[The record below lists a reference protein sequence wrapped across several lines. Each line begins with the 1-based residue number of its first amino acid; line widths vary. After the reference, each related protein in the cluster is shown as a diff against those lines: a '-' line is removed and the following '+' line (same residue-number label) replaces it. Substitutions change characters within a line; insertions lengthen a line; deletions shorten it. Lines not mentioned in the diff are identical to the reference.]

1 MAKDS
6 SKISY
11 TEGMLVGYR
20 HFDTNRIQVRY
31 PFGYGLSYTA
41 FESRVAGYEAF
52 GSVIKVC
59 VKVKNV
65 GSVYAGKHVVGIYAG
80 RKENLDNEE
89 AAPRRSLIG
98 FEKQKRCVHRKKQRC
113 FWKFRW
119 TGWGHMMKMLM

>member
-98 FEKQKRCVHRKKQRC
+98 FEKTKTLRPQEETEV